1 MFYLCTMTKIEHI
14 INVNIATVES
24 TADVIY
30 VNGEVFTYKN
40 SGLTRRV
47 FVNEDK
53 TLVVKV
59 PVNQE
64 DDIHNDAEAEV
75 WDNSNDETK
84 LQMAETK
91 RLPNGW
97 IVQEYLHTL
106 DDPTTEEWLERPLTN
121 KEIRFAASCRSDVG
135 FDNEGNLK
143 CYDLE
148 EFKKY

>member
-1 MFYLCTMTKIEHI
+1 MTKIEQI
-14 INVNIATVES
+14 IEVNTATVES
-24 TADVIY
+24 KADVIF

-59 PVNQE
+59 PVDTQSQ
-64 DDIHNDAEAEV
+64 IHNDAEITF
-75 WDNSNDETK
+75 WDEASDEIK
-84 LQMAETK
+84 PQLAETK

-97 IVQEYLHTL
+97 VIQEYLHTL
-106 DDPTTEEWLERPLTN
+106 DDPETEEWLGRPLTN
-121 KEIRFAASCRSDVG
+121 KELRFAASCRSDVG
-135 FDNEGNLK
+135 FDNEGNIK

-148 EFKKY
+148 EYKQW

>member
-1 MFYLCTMTKIEHI
+1 MTKIEHI
-14 INVNIATVES
+14 IEVNTATVES
-24 TADVIY
+24 KADVIF
-30 VNGEVFTYKN
+30 VNGQVFTYKN

-59 PVNQE
+59 PVDTQSQ
-64 DDIHNDAEAEV
+64 IHNDAEITFWGEA
-75 WDNSNDETK
+75 SDEIK
-84 LQMAETK
+84 PQLAETK

-97 IVQEYLHTL
+97 VIQEYLHTL
-106 DDPTTEEWLERPLTN
+106 DDPETENWLGRSLTN

-135 FDNEGNLK
+135 FDDEGNIK

-148 EFKKY
+148 EYKKW